1 MGPFELDRYPKSNRG
16 QDGSFMGG
24 VKAFNVKRW
33 VCFGIS
39 ESLGLCQSSI
49 KAQAFVAHF

>member
-1 MGPFELDRYPKSNRG
+1 MGSFELDRNAKSNGG
-16 QDGSFMGG
+16 QDGGFMGG
-24 VKAFNVKRW
+24 IKAFNVKRR